1 MTAMARAVK
10 WNPMIYGKG
19 FYDMME
25 AVLVC
30 VCCAA
35 LFSLAARVVVRACFG
50 GVVDGVTEGAAW
62 AWGASFAVQ
71 ALGCALLL
79 REGLLA
85 GGVACAVAVLVL
97 AVACIPLACRRL
109 SEKTLVQQA
118 HGEEVR
124 FELDDDGLLHE
135 GASAAASENPTAT
148 TSKSAA
154 ESAGGNVAEGGVSGT
169 KKTFSEDDCGGMV
182 AIRCAYVART
192 YDLTRREEDVLRLLV
207 SGMTVP
213 QIAERLVLS
222 PHTVKSHVRNLY
234 RKLGVSGRSELAD
247 RLVAAS
253 ARFAEGPVGLGNDD
267 GCFLVAQPDGEL

>member
-1 MTAMARAVK
+1 MAAEAHAVK
-10 WNPMIYGKG
+10 WNPLICGKE
-19 FYDMME
+19 FCDMME

-35 LFSLAARVVVRACFG
+35 LFSLAVRAVVRACFSR
-50 GVVDGVTEGAAW
+50 VVDGVTEGAAW

-85 GGVACAVAVLVL
+85 GAVACAAAVLVL

-118 HGEEVR
+118 HGEKVR

-135 GASAAASENPTAT
+135 GAPAAASESPTAAA
-148 TSKSAA
+148 SKSAA
-154 ESAGGNVAEGGVSGT
+154 ESAGGNVAEEGAGGT
-169 KKTFSEDDCGGMV
+169 KEAFSEDDCGGMV
-182 AIRCAYVART
+182 AIRCACVART

-234 RKLGVSGRSELAD
+234 RKLGVSGRSELAS
-247 RLVAAS
+247 RLMAAS
-253 ARFAEGPVGLGNDD
+253 ARFAEGPVGLGNDG
-267 GCFLVAQPDGEL
+267 GCFLVVRPNKS